1 MRSDPWYLVQ
11 SCNRSGETGPV
22 RPDRTG
28 AGPDRWNWM
37 DRPVFAGFRRSKE
50 ISKFTRGP
58 PQGQVKNEFYN
69 FLDIQFFH
77 NKIRRETV

>member
-1 MRSDPWYLVQ
+1 MMVVLGEMYPKQ
-11 SCNRSGETGPV
+11 SCNRSGPAGPGRCQTGPV
-22 RPDRTG
+22 ELD
-28 AGPDRWNWM
+28 GP
-37 DRPVFAGFRRSKE
+37 AGFCRSKE

-58 PQGQVKNEFYN
+58 AQGQVKNEFYN